1 MHPTEREIMLLRL
14 RHLSLLACLALSCS
28 PFLQAQQNESQ
39 DEGPLKNPP
48 QAQQQQS
55 SPDQDQDLQ
64 TFKAQVNVVNLFFN
78 VKDKHGMLIPNLN
91 KDSFDVFED
100 GKPQTVKYF
109 SAEADQ
115 PLTLGIMIDTSA
127 SQTRVLDIEQSSC
140 AEFLREVLRPKDLAF
155 VINFDVDVDLDQ
167 DFTNNVRDLTRALNK
182 VQINAGMGGGP
193 PGLGGGPVPTTPRGT
208 LLYDAIYLGADEKL
222 KTEVGR
228 KAMIIFTDGEDQGS
242 RLRIQDAIEAA
253 QKADTICYVIL
264 IADRGFYGGFG
275 YSGDSEMHKL
285 AEATG
290 GRVIEVG
297 NKQDKL
303 KQAFDQIQNELRS
316 QYNIG
321 YTPTNSKL
329 DGSYRKIQIRTKG
342 DYKVQARQGYYALA
356 RQD

>member
-1 MHPTEREIMLLRL
+1 MPFQLRPIFLLV
-14 RHLSLLACLALSCS
+14 CLALSCN
-28 PFLQAQQNESQ
+28 PLLRAQSQ
-39 DEGPLKNPP
+39 DAP
-48 QAQQQQS
+48 AQS
-55 SPDQDQDLQ
+55 SSQEQQAPAGQDQDVQ
-64 TFKAQVNVVNLFFN
+64 IFKAQVNVVNLFFN
-78 VKDKHGMLIPNLN
+78 VKDKHGMLIPNLT
-91 KDSFDVFED
+91 KDDFQVLED

-109 SAEADQ
+109 SAESNQ

-140 AEFLREVLRPKDLAF
+140 AEFLRAVLRDKDLAF

-167 DFTNNVRDLTRALNK
+167 DFTNNIRELTRALNK
-182 VQINAGMGGGP
+182 MQINAGMGGGP
-193 PGLGGGPVPTTPRGT
+193 PGLGGGPVPTAPRGT

-222 KTEVGR
+222 KSEVGR

-264 IADRGFYGGFG
+264 IADRGFYGSFG
-275 YSGDSEMHKL
+275 YSGDSEMQKL
-285 AEATG
+285 AQATG

-321 YTPTNSKL
+321 YTPTNTKL
-329 DGSYRKIQIRTKG
+329 DGSYRKIQIHAK
-342 DYKVQARQGYYALA
+342 DYKVQARQGYYAIA
-356 RQD
+356 KD

>member
-1 MHPTEREIMLLRL
+1 MPFRQIVIVGCVI
-14 RHLSLLACLALSCS
+14 LACCLWL
-28 PFLQAQQNESQ
+28 P
-39 DEGPLKNPP
+39 
-48 QAQQQQS
+48 AQQQNPPAQ
-55 SPDQDQDLQ
+55 PAAQDQQAQPPSDQEPLQ
-64 TFKAQVNVVNLFFN
+64 TFKAQVNVVNIFFN
-78 VKDKHGMLIPNLN
+78 VKDKHGMLIPNLT
-91 KDSFDVFED
+91 KDNFDVLED
-100 GKPQTVKYF
+100 GKPQTIKYF
-109 SAEADQ
+109 SAESNQ

-127 SQTRVLDIEQSSC
+127 SQTRVLDIEQESC
-140 AEFLREVLRPKDLAF
+140 AQFLRAVLRDKDLAF
-155 VINFDVDVDLDQ
+155 VINFDTDVDLDQ
-167 DFTNNVRDLTRALNK
+167 DFTNNVHDLTRALNK
-182 VQINAGMGGGP
+182 MQINAGMGGGP

-222 KTEVGR
+222 KNEVGR

-275 YSGDSEMHKL
+275 YSGDSDMRKL

-303 KQAFDQIQNELRS
+303 RDAFNQIQNELRS

-321 YTPTNSKL
+321 YTPGNTKL
-329 DGSYRKIQIRTKG
+329 DGSYRKIQIKEKG
-342 DYKVQARQGYYALA
+342 DYKVQARQGYYAVA
-356 RQD
+356 KD

>member
-1 MHPTEREIMLLRL
+1 MPLLRFRPCFSVVFL
-14 RHLSLLACLALSCS
+14 LVICCLSLA
-28 PFLQAQQNESQ
+28 AQQNPPSQ
-39 DEGPLKNPP
+39 PF
-48 QAQQQQS
+48 
-55 SPDQDQDLQ
+55 QDQQTQQTQPPSDQEPLQ
-64 TFKAQVNVVNLFFN
+64 TFKSEVNVVNLFFN
-78 VKDKHGMLIPNLN
+78 VKDKHGMLVPNLA
-91 KDSFDVFED
+91 KDNFEVSED
-100 GKPQTVKYF
+100 GKPQTIKYF
-109 SAEADQ
+109 SSESNQ

-127 SQTRVLDIEQSSC
+127 SQTRVLDLEQEAC
-140 AEFLREVLRPKDLAF
+140 AQFLRAVLRDKDLAF

-167 DFTNNVRDLTRALNK
+167 DFTNNVHDLTRALNK
-182 VQINAGMGGGP
+182 MQINAGMGGGP

-208 LLYDAIYLGADEKL
+208 LLYDAIFLGADEKL
-222 KTEVGR
+222 KSEVGR

-275 YSGDSEMHKL
+275 YSGDSDMRKL

-303 KQAFDQIQNELRS
+303 KAAFDQIQSELRS

-321 YTPTNSKL
+321 YSSTNTKL
-329 DGSYRKIQIRTKG
+329 DGSYRKIQIKEKG
-342 DYKVQARQGYYALA
+342 DYKVQARQGYYAIA
-356 RQD
+356 KD

>member
-1 MHPTEREIMLLRL
+1 MLFYRF
-14 RHLSLLACLALSCS
+14 HQFATVLSLMLMSCLGLAA
-28 PFLQAQQNESQ
+28 QAQ
-39 DEGPLKNPP
+39 NPP
-48 QAQQQQS
+48 SPPPAAQDQQS
-55 SPDQDQDLQ
+55 QAPAEDDNLQ

-78 VKDKHGMLIPNLN
+78 VKDKHGMLIPNLTKN
-91 KDSFDVFED
+91 DFEVLED
-100 GKPQTVKYF
+100 GKPQTIKYF
-109 SAEADQ
+109 SAESNQ

-127 SQTRVLDIEQSSC
+127 SQTRVLDIEQTSC
-140 AEFLREVLRPKDLAF
+140 AEFLHSVLRDKDLAF

-167 DFTNNVRDLTRALNK
+167 DFTNNVRDLTRALNR

-208 LLYDAIYLGADEKL
+208 LLYDAIYLGANEKL
-222 KTEVGR
+222 KNEVGR
-228 KAMIIFTDGEDQGS
+228 KAMIVFTDGEDQGS

-275 YSGDSEMHKL
+275 YSGDYEMKKL
-285 AEATG
+285 AEQTG

-303 KQAFDQIQNELRS
+303 RQAFDQIQNELRS

-321 YTPTNSKL
+321 YTPTNTKL
-329 DGSYRKIQIRTKG
+329 DGSYRKIQIRAKG
-342 DYKVQARQGYYALA
+342 GEYKIQARQGYYAMA
-356 RQD
+356 KD

>member
-1 MHPTEREIMLLRL
+1 MPSRFRLVFLLV
-14 RHLSLLACLALSCS
+14 CVALGCS
-28 PFLQAQQNESQ
+28 PFLLAQAQDTTPSSQ
-39 DEGPLKNPP
+39 E
-48 QAQQQQS
+48 QQQA
-55 SPDQDQDLQ
+55 PPDQDLQ
-64 TFKAQVNVVNLFFN
+64 VFKAQVNVVNLFFN
-78 VKDKHGMLIPNLN
+78 VKDKHGMLIPNLT
-91 KDSFDVFED
+91 KDDFQVLED
-100 GKPQTVKYF
+100 GKPQTIKYF
-109 SAEADQ
+109 SAESNQ

-140 AEFLREVLRPKDLAF
+140 AEFLKAVLRDKDLAF

-167 DFTNNVRDLTRALNK
+167 DFTNNIRDLTRALNK
-182 VQINAGMGGGP
+182 MQINAGMGGGP

-222 KTEVGR
+222 KSEVGR

-264 IADRGFYGGFG
+264 IADRGFYGFGG
-275 YSGDSEMHKL
+275 YSGDSEMQKL
-285 AEATG
+285 AQATG

-329 DGSYRKIQIRTKG
+329 DGTYRKIQIHTKG
-342 DYKVQARQGYYALA
+342 DYKVQARQGYYAIA
-356 RQD
+356 KE

>member
-1 MHPTEREIMLLRL
+1 MPLPRL
-14 RHLSLLACLALSCS
+14 RQCAKVATLLLIGCLWL
-28 PFLQAQQNESQ
+28 PAQSQ
-39 DEGPLKNPP
+39 NPP
-48 QAQQQQS
+48 AQQQQNPPPS
-55 SPDQDQDLQ
+55 DQDDLQ
-64 TFKAQVNVVNLFFN
+64 TFKAEVNVVNLFYN
-78 VKDKHGMLIPNLN
+78 VKDKHGMLIPGLTKN
-91 KDSFDVFED
+91 DFEVFED
-100 GKPQTVKYF
+100 GKPQTIKYF
-109 SAEADQ
+109 SAESNQ

-127 SQTRVLDIEQSSC
+127 SQTRVLDIEQEAC
-140 AEFLREVLRPKDLAF
+140 VQFLKAVLRDKDLAF

-167 DFTNNVRDLTRALNK
+167 DFTNNIRDLAHALNK
-182 VQINAGMGGGP
+182 MQINAGMGGGP

-222 KTEVGR
+222 KNEVGR

-290 GRVIEVG
+290 GRLIEVG

-303 KQAFDQIQNELRS
+303 KSAFDQIQNELRS

-321 YTPTNSKL
+321 YSPSNNKL
-329 DGSYRKIQIRTKG
+329 DGTYRKIQIKTKG
-342 DYKVQARQGYYALA
+342 DYKVQARQGYYAIA
-356 RQD
+356 KD

>member
-1 MHPTEREIMLLRL
+1 MPLHRFRQSAAAVCFLLIG
-14 RHLSLLACLALSCS
+14 CLWL
-28 PFLQAQQNESQ
+28 P
-39 DEGPLKNPP
+39 
-48 QAQQQQS
+48 AQQQNPPSQGSSQDQQS
-55 SPDQDQDLQ
+55 QSDQDNLQ

-78 VKDKHGMLIPNLN
+78 VKDKHGMLIPNLT
-91 KDSFDVFED
+91 KEDFQVFED
-100 GKPQTVKYF
+100 GKPQNIKYF
-109 SAEADQ
+109 SAESNQ

-127 SQTRVLDIEQSSC
+127 SQTRVLDIEQESC
-140 AEFLREVLRPKDLAF
+140 AQFLKEVLRDKDLAF

-167 DFTNNVRDLTRALNK
+167 DFTNNIRDLTRALNK
-182 VQINAGMGGGP
+182 MQINAGMGGGP

-222 KTEVGR
+222 KNEVGR

-253 QKADTICYVIL
+253 QKADAICYVIL

-275 YSGDSEMHKL
+275 YSGDSDMRKL
-285 AEATG
+285 AETTG

-297 NKQDKL
+297 NKQEKL

-321 YTPTNSKL
+321 YTPTNTKL
-329 DGSYRKIQIRTKG
+329 DGTYRHIQLKAKG
-342 DYKVQARQGYYALA
+342 GEYKVQARQGYYAMA
-356 RQD
+356 KD

>member
-1 MHPTEREIMLLRL
+1 MPLPRL
-14 RHLSLLACLALSCS
+14 RQCVKVAALLVIGCLCLS
-28 PFLQAQQNESQ
+28 AQSQ
-39 DEGPLKNPP
+39 NPP
-48 QAQQQQS
+48 AQQQQNQQPS
-55 SPDQDQDLQ
+55 NQDDLQ
-64 TFKAQVNVVNLFFN
+64 TFKAEVNVVNLFYN
-78 VKDKHGMLIPNLN
+78 VKDKHGMLIPNLT
-91 KDSFDVFED
+91 KDDFQVFED

-109 SAEADQ
+109 SAESNQ

-127 SQTRVLDIEQSSC
+127 SQTRVLDIEQEAC
-140 AEFLREVLRPKDLAF
+140 TQFLKAVLRDKDLAF

-167 DFTNNVRDLTRALNK
+167 DFTNNVRDLAHALNK
-182 VQINAGMGGGP
+182 MQINAGMGGGP
-193 PGLGGGPVPTTPRGT
+193 PGLGGGPIPTTPRGT

-222 KTEVGR
+222 KNEVGR

-253 QKADTICYVIL
+253 QKADAICYVIL

-303 KQAFDQIQNELRS
+303 KAAFDQIQNELRS

-321 YTPTNSKL
+321 YTPTNNKL
-329 DGSYRKIQIRTKG
+329 DGSYRKLQIKAKG
-342 DYKVQARQGYYALA
+342 DYKIQARQGYYAIA
-356 RQD
+356 RD